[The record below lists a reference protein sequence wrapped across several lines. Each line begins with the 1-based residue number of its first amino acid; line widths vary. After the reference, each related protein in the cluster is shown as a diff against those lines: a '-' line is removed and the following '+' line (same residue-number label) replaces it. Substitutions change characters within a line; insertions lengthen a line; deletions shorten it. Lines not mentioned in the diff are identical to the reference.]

1 MLQMQRLLETFP
13 YMMLINQHQLVSE
26 SAFLFIQITL
36 LVTSKMVFSY
46 EEKVIIK
53 YLWIKDKYGDTT
65 IVNDHPEYEW
75 KVNDVKKLLKKNDE
89 IICCSKRSLWTT

>member
-1 MLQMQRLLETFP
+1 
-13 YMMLINQHQLVSE
+13 MMLINQHQLVSE

-53 YLWIKDKYGDTT
+53 YLWIKDRDGATT
-65 IVNDHPEYEW
+65 IINDHPECEW
-75 KVNDVKKLLKKNDE
+75 KVNDVKKLLKKNDKTGMLLE
-89 IICCSKRSLWTT
+89 KKFMDERSLYVPKRKLN

>member
-1 MLQMQRLLETFP
+1 
-13 YMMLINQHQLVSE
+13 MMLINQNQLVSE

-46 EEKVIIK
+46 EKKVIIK

-89 IICCSKRSLWTT
+89 TGMLLEKKFMDERSLYVPKRKLN